1 MLSESLVRTGLD
13 LTKKFFRHITSSV
26 TINVGLAVR
35 LTGAG
40 KLTWQRLIPVGDGQ
54 KLTKKFSKISCSKRL
69 GLTLDGCRLLIYWI
83 SSWTLDQMC
92 F

>member
-13 LTKKFFRHITSSV
+13 LTKKLFRHITSSV

-40 KLTWQRLIPVGDGQ
+40 KLIWQAVDSCWGWTEVD
-54 KLTKKFSKISCSKRL
+54 KKVFKDLLFKEIGFNFRWLSIANL
-69 GLTLDGCRLLIYWI
+69 LDKQ
-83 SSWTLDQMC
+83 LDS
-92 F
+92 